1 MKRPDKSSRR
11 TQSQRRKE
19 TQEAV
24 LSAAIKLLIDKGHGG
39 FSSSRVA
46 AMAGVSRG
54 ALEHYFPTKQDL
66 LAAATRHAMREAVEH
81 AGMLARRAVRSND
94 PVAKF
99 LMDSEHF
106 FFSPVYHAM
115 IEIILAMRSD
125 AVLHRICFPI
135 IEDARQILN
144 NIWIDTLRGAGYPL
158 ENAQRFV
165 ELTTYM
171 LRGIFMMSAWT
182 PYDIDR
188 AALVDTWRRLA
199 PAALRLKIAPRVKR
213 GAKGSRAKR

>member
-1 MKRPDKSSRR
+1 MKRADKSSRR

-19 TQEAV
+19 TQDAV

-39 FSSSRVA
+39 FSASRVA

-106 FFSPVYHAM
+106 FFSP
-115 IEIILAMRSD
+115 
-125 AVLHRICFPI
+125 
-135 IEDARQILN
+135 RQILN

-199 PAALRLKIAPRVKR
+199 PAALRLKIAPR
-213 GAKGSRAKR
+213 AKRAAKRTRTKR

>member
-94 PVAKF
+94 SFNDVDFCSSNNSTPCNLQQMRAPLLVTTMGGHYFIRDAEQYFDMAASVDKDYYVIEGATHGGTECTACETTPGQYNNATKNLF
-99 LMDSEHF
+99 DLMASW
-106 FFSPVYHAM
+106 M
-115 IEIILAMRSD
+115 N
-125 AVLHRICFPI
+125 
-135 IEDARQILN
+135 AR
-144 NIWIDTLRGAGYPL
+144 Y
-158 ENAQRFV
+158 
-165 ELTTYM
+165 
-171 LRGIFMMSAWT
+171 
-182 PYDIDR
+182 
-188 AALVDTWRRLA
+188 
-199 PAALRLKIAPRVKR
+199 
-213 GAKGSRAKR
+213 